1 MLSLHRVYQLSYNTT
16 DSRPTN
22 IFSFLKAADLSIHGS
37 SITIRC
43 EFADEYPEA
52 SCVLVYRRYSD
63 PYLTVKEYDSSTEFP
78 ITIPVNDTEKYTFAV
93 FGKNPED
100 RIEVEPVI
108 KLMYPPSSMIL
119 PMTSPMT
126 PPPTSLPPPKTCT
139 CES

>member
-1 MLSLHRVYQLSYNTT
+1 MLSLHGVYQLSHNTT
-16 DSRPTN
+16 DSRPIN
-22 IFSFLKAADLSIHGS
+22 IFTFLKAADLSINGS

-93 FGKNPED
+93 FGKNGVD
-100 RIEVEPVI
+100 GIEAEPVI
-108 KLMYPPSSMIL
+108 KLMYPPSSMI
-119 PMTSPMT
+119 S
-126 PPPTSLPPPKTCT
+126 PPTAMPSLPPPETCT
-139 CES
+139 CESYF

>member
-1 MLSLHRVYQLSYNTT
+1 MVIHNTT

-22 IFSFLKAADLSIHGS
+22 IFTFLKAADLSINGS

-43 EFADEYPEA
+43 EFSDEYREA
-52 SCVLVYRRYSD
+52 SCVLVYRRYND

-93 FGKNPED
+93 FGKNGVD
-100 RIEVEPVI
+100 GIEAEPVI

-139 CES
+139 CESYS